1 MGLFN
6 KLLGKV
12 NYTETKSDPEQA
24 VIVRFNYG
32 IKGLHHLHEL
42 ETKLENVIT
51 AGNLGEYDGHEIA
64 IDYSDGI
71 LYMYGRNAE
80 ILFKV
85 VKSTLDSYD
94 FMKGASVKLRFGPPE
109 DGVKEI
115 EFTL

>member
-1 MGLFN
+1 MELFN
-6 KLLGKV
+6 KLFGKV
-12 NYTETKSDPEQA
+12 NNKETKSDPEQA

-32 IKGLHHLHEL
+32 IKGLDQLHEL

-51 AGNLGEYDGHEIA
+51 ADNLGEYDGHEIA

-71 LYMYGRNAE
+71 LYMYGQNSE
-80 ILFKV
+80 TLFKG